1 MGVGATVRGSHV
13 SKRLN
18 AQTYNKEED
27 VVYKHATHVE
37 AKFEAAWKDVEKEL
51 ERLAEERR
59 TLIAKEALNPD
70 SDPKAWLKALDSSPS
85 KGAAGA
91 RASTPPPPPPPN
103 AHGEVCPSPAPMSA
117 ACSSC
122 F

>member
-1 MGVGATVRGSHV
+1 LGVGATVGGSKV

-18 AQTYNKEED
+18 VQTHNTEED
-27 VVYKHATHVE
+27 VVYKRAAHVE
-37 AKFEAAWKDVEKEL
+37 VKFEAGWKDVEKQL

-59 TLIAKEALNPD
+59 TLIAKEPLKD
-70 SDPKAWLKALDSSPS
+70 SDPKAWPKALDASPS
-85 KGAAGA
+85 KGAAGE